1 MYIVEIEHTL
11 HPGGRSTKKR
21 QWEIY
26 KTPLRNKNSPKR
38 ISRWYTHS
46 SKQDYI
52 QTEWIEC
59 TNEWKKN
66 AILPSVYADLNLSFI
81 INYTPSSA
89 RRSFFCC
96 AKITNVTSF
105 NCNLRSRKGNNLRK
119 LAIAFCQP
127 FFFSIAD
134 SQTARLGFYG
144 LLAVG

>member
-52 QTEWIEC
+52 QTEWIEF
-59 TNEWKKN
+59 TNEWKKMN

-127 FFFSIAD
+127 FFLFAD